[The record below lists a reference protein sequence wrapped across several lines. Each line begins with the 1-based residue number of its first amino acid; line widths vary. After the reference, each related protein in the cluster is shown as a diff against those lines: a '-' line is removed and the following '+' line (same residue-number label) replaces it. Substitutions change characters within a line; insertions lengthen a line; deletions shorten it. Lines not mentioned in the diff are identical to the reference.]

1 MRYLQNIS
9 THTLAEALAAQTSAS
24 PNTHSVPDIQGLL
37 PVQSCL
43 HSRLPEPLYP
53 GQWHAPTAV
62 ASREQTVKFT
72 PSLRAVAPLIP

>member
-1 MRYLQNIS
+1 M
-9 THTLAEALAAQTSAS
+9 AEALAAQTSAS

-53 GQWHAPTAV
+53 GQWHAPTV
-62 ASREQTVKFT
+62 GPYEH
-72 PSLRAVAPLIP
+72 